1 MFISFDYLVFC
12 YDKKYYILSA
22 SYDKMYEWN
31 NSENLPT
38 WQYLKIDMNIEN
50 LWYIKI
56 KHSWKLNIYITHVN
70 NVYDT
75 LDVAITTAKLR

>member
-1 MFISFDYLVFC
+1 MIKC
-12 YDKKYYILSA
+12 MNEIILKTI
-22 SYDKMYEWN
+22 Y
-31 NSENLPT
+31 LPT
-38 WQYLKIDMNIEN
+38 WQYLKIDMNIES